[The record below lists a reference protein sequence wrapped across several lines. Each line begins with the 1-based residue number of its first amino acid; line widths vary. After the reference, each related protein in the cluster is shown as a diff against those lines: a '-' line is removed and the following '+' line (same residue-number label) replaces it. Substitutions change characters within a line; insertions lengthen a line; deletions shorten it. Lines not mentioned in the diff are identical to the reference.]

1 MEGAEQMTT
10 CAECLDAISTMR
22 LADLKSGSDVADHC
36 ASCPSCAGIVQETVY
51 AERRLSEALSAA
63 RSGIAPED
71 LSYRVLA
78 ESERVRRKQVGRW
91 VRGLLA
97 AAGCVT
103 FWFFMQDV
111 FVPWTGGE
119 KSIAMET
126 IALKC
131 LTAEQ
136 ASEIATPYLRSSGS
150 AIYSA
155 KDVHMITIKG
165 RSDEF
170 ARAKMEIMG
179 IDDRQQCDLPGAD
192 VRAAKRAKIEA
203 DLIEAAQKAAAATS
217 GDKPGKD

>member
-1 MEGAEQMTT
+1 MTT
-10 CAECLDAISTMR
+10 CAECLDTISTMR
-22 LADLKSGSDVADHC
+22 LADVRPGSPVADHC
-36 ASCPSCAGIVQETVY
+36 ASCPTCATIVQETTY
-51 AERRLSEALSAA
+51 AERRLSDALAEARTAVT
-63 RSGIAPED
+63 PEA

-155 KDVHMITIKG
+155 KDIHTITIKG

-179 IDDRQQCDLPGAD
+179 IDDRQQCDLSGAD
-192 VRAAKRAKIEA
+192 VRAAERAKIQA
-203 DLIEAAQKAAAATS
+203 ALIEAALKAAAATS

>member
-1 MEGAEQMTT
+1 VTS
-10 CAECLDAISTMR
+10 CAECLNAFSSMAI
-22 LADLKSGSDVADHC
+22 ADVRPESAVAEHC
-36 ASCPSCAGIVQETVY
+36 ASCPSCATVIQETTY
-51 AERRLSEALSAA
+51 AERRLSNALAEA
-63 RSGIAPED
+63 RSAYPPED

-78 ESERVRRKQVGRW
+78 ESERVRRKVVGRW

-119 KSIAMET
+119 KSITTET

-150 AIYSA
+150 AIYVT
-155 KDVHMITIKG
+155 KDIHAITIKG

-170 ARAKMEIMG
+170 ARAKMERTG
-179 IDDRQQCDLPGAD
+179 VDGRQRCDLPGPDGASQR
-192 VRAAKRAKIEA
+192 VKFEA
-203 DLIEAAQKAAAATS
+203 DRKAAAATS
-217 GDKPGKD
+217 GDKPKTD